1 MKTVIAEE
9 LVKTYDKGKVRA
21 LDNLSLDVEEGTVLG
36 VLGPNGAGKT
46 TTVRILSTLLRPD
59 SGRAMVAGIDVIKH
73 PDKVREVI
81 GLSGQ
86 YAAVDEILTGYDNL
100 VMFGELY
107 HLGKKNAVLRA
118 HELLERFNLTE
129 AAKRPIKT
137 YSGGMR
143 RRLDLAASLIVKPK
157 VLFLDEPTTGLDPR
171 GRQEMWGVIQE
182 LVKGGVTLLL
192 TTQYLEEADQ
202 LADEIAV
209 IDTGK
214 VIARGTSDVLKKQ
227 VGGERLEIVV
237 ESAHIAKTIEI
248 VAAVSGLTPT
258 LDEGLRMISA
268 PVSTGA
274 KALFE
279 VLKSLDD
286 AGIHA
291 LDVGLKRPS
300 LDDVFLSLT
309 GHSAEK
315 KEEVA

>member
-107 HLGKKNAVLRA
+107 HLGKKNAVIRA
-118 HELLERFNLTE
+118 NELLERFNLTE

-214 VIARGTSDVLKKQ
+214 VIARGTSDALKKQ

-237 ESAHIAKTIEI
+237 ESAHIAKTMEI

-274 KALFE
+274 TALFE
-279 VLKSLDD
+279 VLKAFDD

-315 KEEVA
+315 KEDVA